1 MAQLPLPSLHLPSYM
16 PLAPLLPFAPPA
28 QLCSLNSLKLTLLC
42 ELCAG
47 WWSVSCSSTRL
58 SPGTEST
65 ARWQIRYT
73 HAHTQTDTHTHT
85 HTQTH
90 TRTNTHALARPSL
103 QDLSLLKT
111 LSSRL
116 PVFKPRVHIL
126 SAFRDRISNRIW
138 KARQHISKAKAVA
151 NEQGNRYHY
160 EWAERCQ
167 QSWLEADGR
176 QTHDCHL
183 RPHCMS

>member
-1 MAQLPLPSLHLPSYM
+1 MH
-16 PLAPLLPFAPPA
+16 
-28 QLCSLNSLKLTLLC
+28 
-42 ELCAG
+42 
-47 WWSVSCSSTRL
+47 
-58 SPGTEST
+58 
-65 ARWQIRYT
+65 T
-73 HAHTQTDTHTHT
+73 HRQMCGQAHTIPRHTHTHT
-85 HTQTH
+85 HTDTH
-90 TRTNTHALARPSL
+90 TDTRVYTHRHTRALVHSLDMHTHTHTHTPAGPSL

-183 RPHCMS
+183 RPRCMS

>member
-1 MAQLPLPSLHLPSYM
+1 MRA
-16 PLAPLLPFAPPA
+16 
-28 QLCSLNSLKLTLLC
+28 LCWLVEC
-42 ELCAG
+42 ELLLHQAQSRNRQYRKMADQVHTC
-47 WWSVSCSSTRL
+47 
-58 SPGTEST
+58 
-65 ARWQIRYT
+65 T
-73 HAHTQTDTHTHT
+73 HTDRQTDRHTHTHT
-85 HTQTH
+85 HARTH
-90 TRTNTHALARPSL
+90 TLARPSL

-183 RPHCMS
+183 RPHCMSLRLVHFRLFLII

>member
-1 MAQLPLPSLHLPSYM
+1 ME
-16 PLAPLLPFAPPA
+16 
-28 QLCSLNSLKLTLLC
+28 C
-42 ELCAG
+42 ELLLHQAQSRNREYRKMANQVHTCTDRC
-47 WWSVSCSSTRL
+47 VDK
-58 SPGTEST
+58 
-65 ARWQIRYT
+65 
-73 HAHTQTDTHTHT
+73 HTQCTDTHTHT
-85 HTQTH
+85 HTDAHTDTRVYTHRHTRALVHSLDVHTH
-90 TRTNTHALARPSL
+90 THTPAGPSL

-126 SAFRDRISNRIW
+126 SAFRDRISNQIW
-138 KARQHISKAKAVA
+138 KARQQISKAKAVA
-151 NEQGNRYHY
+151 NEQGNHYHY

-167 QSWLEADGR
+167 QNWLEADGR